1 MSFSY
6 CPPDLDTTFPPVPT
20 PPHPLPGYTVSIVSP
35 PLGHLARAAS
45 EPSDSVYHAEPE
57 HNNTNSFVEEK
68 PNNASQDN
76 SHRPPKSEVKITEN
90 KNSEDHEP
98 GSKVARSS
106 QSNIKLSSTEVKQS
120 SPEINLP
127 PVVILN
133 SSRDSLETEGGF
145 TFGFEVNETL
155 LAMSCADKCQIS
167 DKVSENG
174 ERSEPVNEHLGKSD
188 SFNIAQENVAHQKTI
203 NSIEDSPSVVNN
215 QNFEDNEMM
224 KNLLSCTKK
233 SHFSCAD
240 RPSEPLNN
248 VNEEI
253 DINTFDEDDVDV
265 VVEDQAFDDTQG
277 VGKSTYDIT
286 AFYQD
291 IDSTDHTNFNYDV
304 IVTFVQQGE
313 SKFSIIRK
321 FISEVN
327 QGKIMK
333 VASTRT
339 LTRAFIIT
347 LFITNFYSVWVYR
360 VALFITTG

>member
-6 CPPDLDTTFPPVPT
+6 CPPDLDSTFPPVPT

-76 SHRPPKSEVKITEN
+76 SNLPPKSEGKITEN
-90 KNSEDHEP
+90 KNSEDHKP

-233 SHFSCAD
+233 SHNICAD

-265 VVEDQAFDDTQG
+265 VVEGQTFDDTQG
-277 VGKSTYDIT
+277 VGKSTYDFS

-304 IVTFVQQGE
+304 IVTFVQQAWDAV
-313 SKFSIIRK
+313 SKELKSGSPVIY
-321 FISEVN
+321 
-327 QGKIMK
+327 
-333 VASTRT
+333 
-339 LTRAFIIT
+339 
-347 LFITNFYSVWVYR
+347 YSS
-360 VALFITTG
+360 